1 MLRIVPV
8 ASPDEAVSLRLEGQI
23 RGPWV
28 EELRRSC
35 AQALATGRGL
45 TLDMTDVSFIDL
57 DGVALFQSLSDH
69 NVTLLHCSLFVGE
82 QLKGGGVM
90 STIFSAGRVSRGE
103 DEHLSGMRTADVP
116 PARKENSMVGARGGA
131 ESACAD
137 MTEQELVQRL
147 QAGDTE
153 AFDTLFRQHF
163 SKVYRQA
170 LHLLGTATEAE
181 EVVQEVFLTVYEK
194 AHTFRGASA
203 FTTWLYRLT
212 VNAALS
218 RLRRRTRRKEIAL
231 DDYLPQFRADGH
243 HLVRPVVDW
252 SADLEQCL
260 ANAQVQQLLWKA
272 IELLQPLDKAVLVL
286 SDFEDL
292 PNREIG
298 EALGLTVLA
307 VKARLHRARLFLRGQ
322 LAVAL
327 GHSPA

>member
-1 MLRIVPV
+1 M
-8 ASPDEAVSLRLEGQI
+8 
-23 RGPWV
+23 
-28 EELRRSC
+28 
-35 AQALATGRGL
+35 
-45 TLDMTDVSFIDL
+45 
-57 DGVALFQSLSDH
+57 
-69 NVTLLHCSLFVGE
+69 
-82 QLKGGGVM
+82 
-90 STIFSAGRVSRGE
+90 
-103 DEHLSGMRTADVP
+103 
-116 PARKENSMVGARGGA
+116 
-131 ESACAD
+131 
-137 MTEQELVQRL
+137 
-147 QAGDTE
+147 
-153 AFDTLFRQHF
+153 
-163 SKVYRQA
+163 
-170 LHLLGTATEAE
+170 
-181 EVVQEVFLTVYEK
+181 TVYEK

-218 RLRRRTRRKEIAL
+218 RLRRRTRRKETAL

-252 SADLEQCL
+252 SVDLEQCL

-327 GHSPA
+327 GYSPA

>member
-8 ASPDEAVSLRLEGQI
+8 ASPDEAVSLRLEGQV

-35 AQALATGRGL
+35 AQVLAMGRGL
-45 TLDMTDVSFIDL
+45 ILDMTDVSFMDL
-57 DGVALFQSLSDH
+57 DGVALFRNLSDH

-82 QLKGGGVM
+82 QLKGGGM
-90 STIFSAGRVSRGE
+90 IRTISSAGSVSRGE
-103 DEHLSGMRTADVP
+103 EENLSDIRTTDVP
-116 PARKENSMVGARGGA
+116 PARKEDSMVGERGGA
-131 ESACAD
+131 ESPCAN

-147 QAGDTE
+147 QAGDAE

-163 SKVYRQA
+163 PKVYRQA
-170 LHLLGTATEAE
+170 LHLVGTAAEAE
-181 EVVQEVFLTVYEK
+181 EVVQEVFLAVYEK

-231 DDYLPQFRADGH
+231 DDYLPQFREDGH

-252 SADLEQCL
+252 SADVEQCL
-260 ANAQVQQLLWKA
+260 ANAQMQQLLWKA

-292 PNREIG
+292 PNRDIG
-298 EALGLTVLA
+298 EVLGLTVLA

>member
-1 MLRIVPV
+1 MLRIVPI
-8 ASPDEAVSLRLEGQI
+8 ASPDEAVSLRLEGQV

-45 TLDMTDVSFIDL
+45 LLDMTDVSFMDR
-57 DGVALFQSLSDH
+57 DGIALFRSLSDH
-69 NVTLLHCSLFVGE
+69 NVALLYCSPFVGE

-90 STIFSAGRVSRGE
+90 CTISSVGSVSRGE
-103 DEHLSGMRTADVP
+103 DDNLSGMHTAGVP
-116 PARKENSMVGARGGA
+116 PARKENGMVGESGGA
-131 ESACAD
+131 ESLCAD
-137 MTEQELVQRL
+137 VTEQELVQRL
-147 QAGDTE
+147 QAGDAE

-163 SKVYRQA
+163 PKVYRQA
-170 LHLLGTATEAE
+170 LHLLGTAAEAE

-231 DDYLPQFRADGH
+231 EDYLPQFREDGH

-260 ANAQVQQLLWKA
+260 ANAQMQQLVRQA

-286 SDFEDL
+286 SDFEEL

-322 LAVAL
+322 LAVAM